1 MIDRFIR
8 RFRPMLLPRPTVT
21 ALIAASFLGCAS
33 MPSAADP
40 PALEGTAWVLAE
52 LPGQALAAGGV
63 ATLRFEGGL
72 AQGHDGC
79 NHYSAPYKV
88 TGSTLEISERGVSTL
103 MACPPDVM
111 KPAEAFAAARAGAR
125 SYRVESNR
133 LELLAA
139 DGRRLATLAPQPTTP
154 AGTAWQATAINN
166 GREAVA
172 SLVADSSVTLAFAA
186 DGTASGSAGCNRFT
200 TGYRSEGSRLTFGPV
215 VLTRMMCP
223 RPEVME
229 QEQSFVRALESVA
242 TARFDGDRLELRT
255 GAGAIALQLTLA
267 RQP

>member
-1 MIDRFIR
+1 
-8 RFRPMLLPRPTVT
+8 MLLSRPAVA
-21 ALIAASFLGCAS
+21 ALIAVSSLGCAS
-33 MPSAADP
+33 MPSSADP
-40 PALEGTAWVLAE
+40 AALEDTAWVLAE
-52 LPGQALAAGGV
+52 LPGQPLAAGRT
-63 ATLRFEGGL
+63 ATLRFEAGR

-111 KPAEAFAAARAGAR
+111 KPAEAFGSALVATR
-125 SYRVESNR
+125 SYRMEGGR

-139 DGRRLATLAPQPTTP
+139 DGRPLATLAPQPTTL
-154 AGTAWQATAINN
+154 AGTWQATAINN

-172 SLVADSSVTLAFAA
+172 SLVADSIVTIAFAA

-200 TGYRSEGSRLTFGPV
+200 TRCQSEGSRVTFGPV
-215 VLTRMMCP
+215 ALTRMMCP

-255 GAGAIALQLTLA
+255 AAGAIALQLT
-267 RQP
+267 RVGQP